1 MTSRQKTILRVIIG
15 IIIGFIVLI
24 IFSRRRI
31 SKPISLEMW
40 GVIDEPV
47 VFTPLINS
55 FQKNN
60 RNISIHYVQKDSAT
74 YQDDLLKAF
83 AANKAPDI
91 FMLFGNWLPNYQD
104 KIEPLNLKNDKDLN
118 SLIISQTF
126 PQVVQDDLVNN
137 NFLLGIPLYIDTL
150 ALYYNKD
157 IFDYYNIALPPQT
170 WDEVVK
176 LIPKL
181 RKINSQ
187 GQVTRAAIALGTSN
201 NIDWAS
207 DILSEL
213 MMQLGSSMTN
223 KTYQTV
229 TFNEPVTQNDLRII
243 PGEEAL
249 KYFTQFANPK
259 SSLYTWENGFSNSVS
274 AFSQGKTAM
283 IIGYNQAQN
292 AIQKEAPG
300 LRYSIASFPLLSSN
314 KEKINYARTMN
325 LVVFNRSSHS
335 KEAWQFL
342 KYLSQSN
349 NSQYYFLQTK
359 NPPAR
364 LDLISLAINDS
375 QTGVFASQI
384 LTSRDWYQID
394 SQEISTIFNDMIE
407 SVILQNIPP
416 GQAISTAAS
425 RINLLWQQKL
435 KNQ

>member
-1 MTSRQKTILRVIIG
+1 MKMTSRQKTILFVAIG
-15 IIIGFIVLI
+15 IVIGFIVLS
-24 IFSRRRI
+24 IFLRRPT
-31 SKPISLEMW
+31 SNPVSLEIW
-40 GVIDEPV
+40 GIIDDTE
-47 VFTPLINS
+47 VFTSLIDGFKKDNP
-55 FQKNN
+55 
-60 RNISIHYVQKDSAT
+60 NISIHYIKKDSAT
-74 YQDDLLKAF
+74 YQNDLLKAF

-91 FMLFGNWLPNYQD
+91 FMLFGNWLPSYQD
-104 KIEPLNLKNDKDLN
+104 KIEPLNLKKDKDFN

-126 PQVVQDDLVNN
+126 PQVVQDDLVYND
-137 NFLLGIPLYIDTL
+137 FLLGVPLSIDTL

-157 IFDYYNIALPPQT
+157 VFDYYNIALPPKT
-170 WDEVVK
+170 WDEVEK

-181 RKINSQ
+181 RKTNSQ

-201 NIDWAS
+201 NIDWAG

-213 MMQLGSSMTN
+213 MIQLGSSMTD
-223 KTYQTV
+223 KTDQKV
-229 TFNEPVTQNDLRII
+229 TFDEYITQNNLKII

-249 KYFTQFANPK
+249 NYYTQFANPK
-259 SSLYTWENGFSNSVS
+259 SPFYTWENNFPNSVS

-300 LRYSIASFPLLSSN
+300 LRYGIAPFPLLYN
-314 KEKINYARTMN
+314 KINYARTMN
-325 LVVFNRSSHS
+325 LVVFNRSSYL

-375 QTGVFASQI
+375 RAGVFASQI
-384 LTSRDWYQID
+384 LTSRNWYQIN

-407 SVILQNIPP
+407 SVTLQNISPN
-416 GQAISTAAS
+416 QAISTAAS
-425 RINLLWQQKL
+425 RIELLWQQKL

>member
-1 MTSRQKTILRVIIG
+1 MTSRQKTILFVVIG
-15 IIIGFIVLI
+15 IVIVVIVLS
-24 IFSRRRI
+24 IFLRRQNP
-31 SKPISLEMW
+31 KPVSLEMW
-40 GVIDEPV
+40 GVIDEPA

-60 RNISIHYVQKDSAT
+60 PNISIHYVQKDPAT
-74 YQDDLLKAF
+74 YQNDLLKAF

-91 FMLFGNWLPNYQD
+91 FMLFNNWLPSYQD
-104 KIEPLNLKNDKDLN
+104 KIEPLNLKKDKDLN

-137 NFLLGIPLYIDTL
+137 DFLLGIPLSIDTL

-157 IFDYYNIALPPQT
+157 IFDYYNIALPPKT
-170 WDEVVK
+170 WDEVLK
-176 LIPKL
+176 LISKL
-181 RKINSQ
+181 RKTNSQ
-187 GQVTRAAIALGTSN
+187 GQITRAAIALGTSN
-201 NIDWAS
+201 NIDWAN

-213 MMQLGSSMTN
+213 MMQLGSSIVNRTDQ
-223 KTYQTV
+223 KV
-229 TFNEPVTQNDLRII
+229 TFDEPVTQNGLKII

-259 SSLYTWENGFSNSVS
+259 SSLYTWNNSFPNAVS

-300 LRYSIASFPLLSSN
+300 LRYGIASFPLLSSN

-325 LVVFNRSSHS
+325 LVVFNRSSYL

-342 KYLSQSN
+342 KYLVQLD

-364 LDLISLAINDS
+364 LDLISLAINDP
-375 QTGVFASQI
+375 QAGVFASQI

-407 SVILQNIPP
+407 SVVLQNILP

-425 RINLLWQQKL
+425 RIELLWQQ
-435 KNQ
+435 N

>member
-1 MTSRQKTILRVIIG
+1 MTSRQKTILFVVIG
-15 IIIGFIVLI
+15 IVIVVIVLS
-24 IFSRRRI
+24 IFLRRQNP
-31 SKPISLEMW
+31 KPVSLEMW
-40 GVIDEPV
+40 GVIDEPA

-60 RNISIHYVQKDSAT
+60 PHTSIHYVQKDPAT
-74 YQDDLLKAF
+74 YQNDLLKAF

-91 FMLFGNWLPNYQD
+91 FMLFGNWLPSYQG
-104 KIEPLNLKNDKDLN
+104 KIEPLNLKKDKDLN

-137 NFLLGIPLYIDTL
+137 DFLLGIPLSIDTL

-157 IFDYYNIALPPQT
+157 IFDYYNIALPPKT

-181 RKINSQ
+181 RKTNSQ

-213 MMQLGSSMTN
+213 MMQLGSSIID
-223 KTYQTV
+223 KTYQKV
-229 TFNEPVTQNDLRII
+229 TFDEPVTQNGLKII

-259 SSLYTWENGFSNSVS
+259 SSLYTWNNSFPNAIS

-300 LRYSIASFPLLSSN
+300 LRYGIASFPLLSSN

-325 LVVFNRSSHS
+325 LVVFNRSSYL

-342 KYLSQSN
+342 KYLIQLD

-364 LDLISLAINDS
+364 LDLISLAINDP
-375 QTGVFASQI
+375 QAGVFASQI

-407 SVILQNIPP
+407 SVVLQNILP

-425 RINLLWQQKL
+425 RIELLWQQ
-435 KNQ
+435 N